1 MRETA
6 RTQRRATKINERVVR
21 LVRDEPDSTY
31 RLLVLTLIENRQ
43 HLFPTIR
50 PSLVAVEPE
59 DTAATANEIRPS
71 MIRTKEP
78 VA

>member
-59 DTAATANEIRPS
+59 AIT
-71 MIRTKEP
+71 RTEEP

>member
-1 MRETA
+1 
-6 RTQRRATKINERVVR
+6 VR

-59 DTAATANEIRPS
+59 EIT
-71 MIRTKEP
+71 RTEEP

>member
-1 MRETA
+1 MKEVMRETA

-59 DTAATANEIRPS
+59 EIT
-71 MIRTKEP
+71 RTEEP

>member
-1 MRETA
+1 MKEVMRETA

-59 DTAATANEIRPS
+59 EITS
-71 MIRTKEP
+71 TEEP